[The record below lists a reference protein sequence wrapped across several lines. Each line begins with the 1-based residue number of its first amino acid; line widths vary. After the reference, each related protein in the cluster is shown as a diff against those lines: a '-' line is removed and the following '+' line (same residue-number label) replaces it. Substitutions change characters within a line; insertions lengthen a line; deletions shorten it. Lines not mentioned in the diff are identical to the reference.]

1 GLARLPRNDR
11 GRLHLPEHLVELTRT
26 LATKRPRPPVAAIHR
41 KVLAQLLML
50 AAIMIGFAW
59 NRRAKPRTGGPLA

>member
-1 GLARLPRNDR
+1 VPRISMLGLFP
-11 GRLHLPEHLVELTRT
+11 TFQS
-26 LATKRPRPPVAAIHR
+26 
-41 KVLAQLLML
+41 VLAQLLML